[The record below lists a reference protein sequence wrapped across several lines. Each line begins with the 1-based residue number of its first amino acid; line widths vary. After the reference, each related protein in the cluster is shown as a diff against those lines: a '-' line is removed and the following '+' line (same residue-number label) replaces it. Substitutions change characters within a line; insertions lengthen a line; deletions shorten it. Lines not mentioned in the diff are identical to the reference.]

1 MGCPNSVRAS
11 LFNKNFKGQVMNIK
25 PDQSV
30 DALYVSQEGANEKTT
45 VQVVGTAASLANKY
59 FIFSSSGVNYYAW
72 FNLDAGGVDP
82 AVASK
87 TAVAVAITTGQSVS
101 AIATAAAA
109 AINALAL
116 VNSAA
121 DGSQIIIRSDAIGA
135 ITDAGAGNSG
145 FTVSISQGKAPYGD
159 YPAKLVD
166 AYTISPSTI

>member
-1 MGCPNSVRAS
+1 MPWHPFLTKTYRG
-11 LFNKNFKGQVMNIK
+11 NKMILK

-30 DALYVSQEGANEKTT
+30 DALYPAEEGAGEKTT
-45 VQVVGTAASLANKY
+45 VQVAGTAASLANKY

-87 TAVAVAITTGQSVS
+87 TAVPVAITTGQSTSV
-101 AIATAAAA
+101 IATAAAA

-121 DGSQIIIRSDAIGA
+121 DGSQIIIKSDAIGA

-145 FTVSISQGKAPYGD
+145 FTVSISQGKGAYGD

-166 AYTISPSTI
+166 AYSNTPSSIS